1 MGDIASK
8 SPNIASEDKSCNFLC
23 AVNVLKKKI
32 GVAYFQS
39 NNPSWY
45 EAQHESLD
53 LGAWNWILELDLGS
67 GILDLGS
74 CSWAAATIF
83 QESHL

>member
-8 SPNIASEDKSCNFLC
+8 SPNIASEHKSCNFLC

-39 NNPSWY
+39 NNLSWY
-45 EAQHESLD
+45 EP
-53 LGAWNWILELDLGS
+53 
-67 GILDLGS
+67 
-74 CSWAAATIF
+74 
-83 QESHL
+83 

>member
-45 EAQHESLD
+45 EPSM
-53 LGAWNWILELDLGS
+53 NV
-67 GILDLGS
+67 GIL
-74 CSWAAATIF
+74 
-83 QESHL
+83 

>member
-45 EAQHESLD
+45 EPQHESLD

-67 GILDLGS
+67 